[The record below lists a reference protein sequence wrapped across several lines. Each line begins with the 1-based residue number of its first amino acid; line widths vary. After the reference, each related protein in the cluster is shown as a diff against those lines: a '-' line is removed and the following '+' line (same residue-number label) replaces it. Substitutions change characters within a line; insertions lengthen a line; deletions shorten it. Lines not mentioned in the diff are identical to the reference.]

1 MSVASSGPRWADR
14 YTPDADGPAML
25 QEPGGDSPALSFA
38 AIRGIV
44 LRQGQLIIAI
54 VVIAL
59 VIGLVV
65 TLLTRPQYE
74 ASSTVVVDP
83 NTARVVEGQDIE
95 GGVAPNEMLRYLKTE
110 SAIIKSERMAYR
122 VVDALK
128 LADRNDFFG
137 DDAPDRK
144 LTEAERKS
152 RRATAAAM
160 LRGALTVGTSNDTA
174 VVTITYSSFSPEY
187 AALVANSYADNYV
200 LEGARTTI
208 ETNANAQKII
218 QEQIAKLRVQLQDAE
233 LQANAYAKAN
243 GIVGAAVSSGVGDSA
258 TSSGQTI
265 TAANLASVNASL
277 TELRT
282 KRIEAE
288 QRWRA
293 IENVP
298 ATRLPEVQQNA
309 MLQPLVAERSKTIAE
324 LSQLRQRYGE
334 TYPRIREL
342 TAQVAALE
350 SQINRISTDI
360 KTAARDQY
368 LIAKRQEDGL
378 ASELTKASG
387 ATLEE
392 QDKRVRYGLL
402 DRNAA
407 ALRTQLAALL
417 DRYNQLA
424 AASNFS
430 GGKASK
436 LDSAH
441 VPGGP
446 SSPDLVKNMLVA
458 FALGL
463 VAAGIAA
470 VLREFLDDRLR
481 SPEEVERKLG
491 YPMLGF
497 TPAVEDEKL
506 ASQMADPFSSLMEAY
521 SSIRTSVDFAVPGD
535 HRVLNVTSSQPSEGK
550 SLSSLVLARKYASL
564 GFKTLVID
572 ADMRRP
578 GLSYLASGKRPPIGF
593 VEVLLGDVTLDRALL
608 SDTTENL
615 HVLPIAGIPNN
626 PVELLSSA
634 RLREFTERLREE
646 YQMVIFDTPPVIGL
660 ADSPLMSRLV
670 DATVFVVEANR
681 AHFGQA
687 KVALRRLRAA
697 GANIAGVVLTK
708 YRADT
713 DGSYYYNHSYYYQY
727 GDGQKSD

>member
-1 MSVASSGPRWADR
+1 MMQ
-14 YTPDADGPAML
+14 DG
-25 QEPGGDSPALSFA
+25 GGDSPAISFS

-44 LRQGQLIIAI
+44 FRQGQLIIAI
-54 VVIAL
+54 VIIAL
-59 VIGLVV
+59 VAGLVV
-65 TLLTRPQYE
+65 TLLTRPKYE

-95 GGVAPNEMLRYLKTE
+95 GAVAPNEMVRYLKTE
-110 SAIIKSERMAYR
+110 ATIIKSEKMAYR

-144 LTEAERKS
+144 LTDAERKA
-152 RRATAAAM
+152 RREAAAGM
-160 LRGALTVGTSNDTA
+160 LRGGVTVATSNDTA
-174 VVTITYSSFSPEY
+174 IITITYSSFSPEY
-187 AALVANSYADNYV
+187 AAMIANSYADNYV
-200 LEGARTTI
+200 IEGTRTNI

-233 LQANAYAKAN
+233 LQANAYARAN
-243 GIVGAAVSSGVGDSA
+243 GIVGAPVSSGVGDNA

-265 TAANLASVNASL
+265 TSANLASVNASL
-277 TELRT
+277 TDLKT
-282 KRIEAE
+282 KRIQAE

-309 MLQPLVAERSKTIAE
+309 MLQPLVAERSKAIAE
-324 LSQLRQRYGE
+324 LSQLRQRYGDS
-334 TYPRIREL
+334 YPRIREL
-342 TAQVAALE
+342 NAQVSSLDN
-350 SQINRISTDI
+350 QINRIGNDI

-378 ASELTKASG
+378 AAELQKASG

-402 DRNAA
+402 DRDAA

-430 GGKASK
+430 GGTASK

-446 SSPDLVKNMLVA
+446 SSPDLMKNMLIA

-463 VAAGIAA
+463 VLAAVAA

-497 TPAVEDEKL
+497 TPAVEDDKL
-506 ASQMADPFSSLMEAY
+506 ADQMANPFSSLMEAY
-521 SSIRTSVDFAVPGD
+521 SSIRTSVDFAVPGE

-550 SLSSLVLARKYASL
+550 SLSSLILARKYASL
-564 GFKTLVID
+564 GYKTLVVD

-578 GLSYLASGKRPPIGF
+578 GLSYLATGKRPSIGF
-593 VEVLLGDVTLDRALL
+593 VEVLLGDVTLDRALV
-608 SDTTENL
+608 SDVTENL
-615 HVLPIAGIPNN
+615 HVLPVAGIPNN

-634 RLREFTERLREE
+634 RLRDFIDRLRQD

-660 ADSPLMSRLV
+660 ADSPLMSRIV
-670 DATVFVVEANR
+670 DATVFVIEANR

-687 KVALRRLRAA
+687 KVALRRLRTA

-708 YRADT
+708 HRAET
-713 DGSYYYNHSYYYQY
+713 DGSYYYNQNYYYQY
-727 GDGQKSD
+727 GDKQTSA

>member
-1 MSVASSGPRWADR
+1 
-14 YTPDADGPAML
+14 ML
-25 QEPGGDSPALSFA
+25 QEAGGESPAISFS
-38 AIRGIV
+38 AIRGIIF
-44 LRQGQLIIAI
+44 RQGQLIIAI
-54 VVIAL
+54 VIIAL
-59 VIGLVV
+59 VIGLVT
-65 TLLTRPQYE
+65 TLLTRPRYE

-95 GGVAPNEMLRYLKTE
+95 GAVAPNEMVRYLKTE
-110 SAIIKSERMAYR
+110 ATIIKSEKMAFR

-144 LTEAERKS
+144 LTEAERKG
-152 RRATAAAM
+152 RREAAAAM
-160 LRGALTVGTSNDTA
+160 LRGGLSVATSNDTA
-174 VVTITYSSFSPEY
+174 IITITYSSFSPEY
-187 AALVANSYADNYV
+187 AALIANSYADNYV
-200 LEGARTTI
+200 IEGTRTNI

-218 QEQIAKLRVQLQDAE
+218 QEQIARLRLQLQDAE

-243 GIVGAAVSSGVGDSA
+243 GIVGATVSNGVGDNASA
-258 TSSGQTI
+258 SGQTI
-265 TAANLASVNASL
+265 TSANLASVNASL
-277 TELRT
+277 TDLRT

-334 TYPRIREL
+334 NYPRIREL
-342 TAQVAALE
+342 TAQVGALE
-350 SQINRISTDI
+350 AQINRISSDI
-360 KTAARDQY
+360 KNAARDQY

-402 DRNAA
+402 DRDAA

-417 DRYNQLA
+417 DRYNQLS

-430 GGKASK
+430 GAKASK
-436 LDSAH
+436 LDGAH

-446 SSPDLVKNMLVA
+446 SSPDLMKNMLLS

-463 VAAGIAA
+463 VLAAIAA
-470 VLREFLDDRLR
+470 ILREFLDDRLR

-497 TPAVEDEKL
+497 TPAVEDDKL
-506 ASQMADPFSSLMEAY
+506 SEQMADPFSSLMEAY

-550 SLSSLVLARKYASL
+550 SLSSLILARKYASL
-564 GFKTLVID
+564 GCKTLVID

-578 GLSYLASGKRPPIGF
+578 GLSYLATGKRPSMGF
-593 VEVLLGDVTLDRALL
+593 VEVLLGDVTLERAVV
-608 SDTTENL
+608 SDMTENL
-615 HVLPIAGIPNN
+615 HVLPIASIPNN

-634 RLREFTERLREE
+634 RLRDFIERLRQE

-660 ADSPLMSRLV
+660 ADSPLMSRIV

-687 KVALRRLRAA
+687 KVALRRLRTA

-708 YRADT
+708 HRADT
-713 DGSYYYNHSYYYQY
+713 DGSYYYNQSYYYQY
-727 GDGQKSD
+727 GDKQKSS